1 MTPHKET
8 HPEVV
13 AMMSEYYD
21 MFDHIKGRQI
31 CEKAGI
37 ELKDLRLGRVCL
49 NHILGKCT
57 TNNCTRKPINR
68 IHAKG
73 SDAKPEQVTA
83 LCNKLRRGVN
93 ELTRAK
99 RNRGGY
105 DQHRGGGGAGG
116 GGGWGS

>member
-1 MTPHKET
+1 
-8 HPEVV
+8 
-13 AMMSEYYD
+13 
-21 MFDHIKGRQI
+21 MFDHIKGKQV

-57 TNNCTRKPINR
+57 QNDCTTHPRNR

-73 SDAKPEQVTA
+73 SDAKPEQVVA
-83 LCNKLRRGVN
+83 LCDKLRRGVN

-99 RNRGGY
+99 RHTKKNTY
-105 DQHRGGGGAGG
+105 NKFPSSIQ
-116 GGGWGS
+116 

>member
-13 AMMSEYYD
+13 AMMKGYYE

-49 NHILGKCT
+49 HHILGKCDHKD
-57 TNNCTRKPINR
+57 CTRHPR
-68 IHAKG
+68 YRVHAKG

-83 LCNKLRRGVN
+83 LCNKLRKGVN
-93 ELTRAK
+93 EMTRAK
-99 RNRGGY
+99 RNRGEY
-105 DQHRGGGGAGG
+105 DEHRGG